1 MPRFQSRLFN
11 WIDQSLPAKLGR
23 RTRQMLDRQ
32 FKQIPNVSE
41 LPRLLAYQ
49 VAKAAL
55 YPVYLIASTAKRR
68 FPALN
73 GNKADSREKLRSQPD
88 SGGLLPEGDLG
99 AENFESIIEQD
110 LDLPKID
117 LPNPEIPL
125 LLRPLVK
132 FLSWIDRTKINI
144 DRNINTIIKRQPDN
158 LATATSSETS
168 SELISELASR
178 LLANRMFAEIWQ
190 QRLGQSGVDQGESEQ
205 NSLRE
210 SNGLAENVALGKNTR
225 LEQLRRLIEAAIAYF
240 FGNQSDVEDDRLIG
254 NQELSE
260 GLSINDSEV
269 NEAISD
275 SPQSRRKRVRGA
287 TSEKNQLQKNVA
299 QSSPTKTIANVTANV
314 RADELKEN
322 ASLSQNSNL
331 ERLRELIAAA
341 IDYFIGKRSLDGDVE
356 QDQEINNIQGQNP
369 EILAKKFGAKIQTG
383 SKNSTNRVENFT
395 SESSNPLKIDDQIQR
410 LQKLIEDAIAYF
422 FGKERVKPS
431 LDQTSDI
438 IPSAEAWLTM
448 EEVFG
453 DDNGPW
459 PLPLEYESHAFA
471 KSPDMGVLNS
481 SSELQNFETTTTQI
495 SQDRLEGSLMFEGQ
509 FGEDFEE
516 ELLYQN
522 QNPDSNS
529 DRPLRAWIEANA
541 TILGYTYNP
550 VMTVILWIDA
560 IVLKLENMVIA
571 FWRAVVNFPKRLL
584 HFIRYG
590 NRR

>member
-23 RTRQMLDRQ
+23 RTRQILDRQ
-32 FKQIPNVSE
+32 FKQIPNISE

-73 GNKADSREKLRSQPD
+73 GNKADSSEKLRSQPD
-88 SGGLLPEGDLG
+88 SGGLLPEADLI
-99 AENFESIIEQD
+99 AKNYAKRIEQN
-110 LDLPKID
+110 LDLLK
-117 LPNPEIPL
+117 PEIPL
-125 LLRPLVK
+125 FLRPLIK
-132 FLSWIDRTKINI
+132 FLGWIDRTKIKI
-144 DRNINTIIKRQPDN
+144 DQNINAIIKRQPDN
-158 LATATSSETS
+158 LASSRSSEPNS
-168 SELISELASR
+168 QLNSELASR

-190 QRLGQSGVDQGESEQ
+190 QRSGQRGATQEESEQ

-210 SNGLAENVALGKNTR
+210 NNGLAENVALGKNTR

-240 FGNQSDVEDDRLIG
+240 FGNQSDIEDDRLIG
-254 NQELSE
+254 DEELSE
-260 GLSINDSEV
+260 DFSINDSDV

-275 SPQSRRKRVRGA
+275 SPQSRRKRFRGA
-287 TSEKNQLQKNVA
+287 TSEKKQLQKKAV
-299 QSSPTKTIANVTANV
+299 QSSATKTTANV

-322 ASLSQNSNL
+322 ANLSQNSNL

-341 IDYFIGKRSLDGDVE
+341 IDYFIGKRSLDGDME

-369 EILAKKFGAKIQTG
+369 EILAEKFGAKIQTD
-383 SKNSTNRVENFT
+383 SKNASNRVENFT
-395 SESSNPLKIDDQIQR
+395 SETSNPLKVDDQIQR

-422 FGKERVKPS
+422 FGKERAKTI

-438 IPSAEAWLTM
+438 TPNQEAWLTM
-448 EEVFG
+448 EQVFG

-459 PLPLEYESHAFA
+459 PLPLEYESHAFT
-471 KSPDMGVLNS
+471 KSPDMGLLNS
-481 SSELQNFETTTTQI
+481 SGELQNFETTTTQI
-495 SQDRLEGSLMFEGQ
+495 SQDRLEGSLI
-509 FGEDFEE
+509 FGEDFEK
-516 ELLYQN
+516 ELLYQY

-529 DRPLRAWIEANA
+529 DRPLRAWIESNA

-550 VMTVILWIDA
+550 VMTVILWVDA
-560 IVLKLENMVIA
+560 IVLKLENIVIG

-590 NRR
+590 NK

>member
-1 MPRFQSRLFN
+1 
-11 WIDQSLPAKLGR
+11 
-23 RTRQMLDRQ
+23 MLDRQ

-41 LPRLLAYQ
+41 LPRLLGYQ

-88 SGGLLPEGDLG
+88 SGGLLPEADLS
-99 AENFESIIEQD
+99 AENFERIIEQD

-117 LPNPEIPL
+117 VPNPEIPL
-125 LLRPLVK
+125 FLRPLVK
-132 FLSWIDRTKINI
+132 FLGWIDRTKINI
-144 DRNINTIIKRQPDN
+144 DRNINAIIKRQSDN
-158 LATATSSETS
+158 LATSISSEPNS
-168 SELISELASR
+168 QLNSELASR

-190 QRLGQSGVDQGESEQ
+190 QRLGQSGTAQGESEQ

-210 SNGLAENVALGKNTR
+210 NNGLAENVALGKNTR

-240 FGNQSDVEDDRLIG
+240 FGNQSDIEDDRLIG
-254 NQELSE
+254 DEELSE
-260 GLSINDSEV
+260 DFYINDSEV

-275 SPQSRRKRVRGA
+275 SPQSRRKKIKSS
-287 TSEKNQLQKNVA
+287 TSQKNQLQKKAA
-299 QSSPTKTIANVTANV
+299 QSSPANTTTNATANITSG
-314 RADELKEN
+314 EIKEN
-322 ASLSQNSNL
+322 ASLTQNSNL

-356 QDQEINNIQGQNP
+356 QDEEINNIQGQNP
-369 EILAKKFGAKIQTG
+369 EILAEKFGAKIQTD
-383 SKNSTNRVENFT
+383 SKNSTNRAENFT
-395 SESSNPLKIDDQIQR
+395 SESSNSLKIDDQIER

-422 FGKERVKPS
+422 FGKERTKPS
-431 LDQTSDI
+431 LDETSDI
-438 IPSAEAWLTM
+438 TPSQESWLTM
-448 EEVFG
+448 EQVFG

-459 PLPLEYESHAFA
+459 PLPLEYESHAFT

-481 SSELQNFETTTTQI
+481 SGELQNFETTTTQI
-495 SQDRLEGSLMFEGQ
+495 SQDRLEGSLL
-509 FGEDFEE
+509 FGEEIEFEE
-516 ELLYQN
+516 ELLYRDQN
-522 QNPDSNS
+522 SDSNS

-584 HFIRYG
+584 RFIRYG

>member
-1 MPRFQSRLFN
+1 
-11 WIDQSLPAKLGR
+11 
-23 RTRQMLDRQ
+23 MLDGQ
-32 FKQIPNVSE
+32 FKQISNVQE

-88 SGGLLPEGDLG
+88 SGGLLPEADLI
-99 AENFESIIEQD
+99 AENYEKRVEQN
-110 LDLPKID
+110 ID
-117 LPNPEIPL
+117 LLKPEIPL
-125 LLRPLVK
+125 FLRPLVK
-132 FLSWIDRTKINI
+132 FLGWIDRTKIKI
-144 DRNINTIIKRQPDN
+144 DQNINAIIKRQPDN
-158 LATATSSETS
+158 LATSTSSETS
-168 SELISELASR
+168 SELNSELASR

-190 QRLGQSGVDQGESEQ
+190 QRLGQRGAAQGESEQ

-210 SNGLAENVALGKNTR
+210 NNGLAENVALGKNTR

-240 FGNQSDVEDDRLIG
+240 FGNQSDVEDDRLIRDE
-254 NQELSE
+254 ELSE
-260 GLSINDSEV
+260 DFSINDSEI
-269 NEAISD
+269 NEVISD
-275 SPQSRRKRVRGA
+275 SPQSRRKRVKGA
-287 TSEKNQLQKNVA
+287 TSEKNQLQKKAA
-299 QSSPTKTIANVTANV
+299 QSSPTKTTANVTANV

-341 IDYFIGKRSLDGDVE
+341 IDYFIGKRSLDGDVG

-369 EILAKKFGAKIQTG
+369 EILAEKFAAKIQTG
-383 SKNSTNRVENFT
+383 SKNPTTRAENFT
-395 SESSNPLKIDDQIQR
+395 SESSNPLKVDDQIER

-422 FGKERVKPS
+422 FGKERAKPS
-431 LDQTSDI
+431 LDPTSDI
-438 IPSAEAWLTM
+438 TPSQEAWLTM
-448 EEVFG
+448 EQVFG

-459 PLPLEYESHAFA
+459 PLPLEYESHAFT

-481 SSELQNFETTTTQI
+481 SGELQNFETTTTQI

-516 ELLYQN
+516 ELLYQE

-571 FWRAVVNFPKRLL
+571 FWRAVVNFPNRLL

>member
-1 MPRFQSRLFN
+1 
-11 WIDQSLPAKLGR
+11 
-23 RTRQMLDRQ
+23 MLDRQ
-32 FKQIPNVSE
+32 FKQIPNISE
-41 LPRLLAYQ
+41 LPRLLGYQ

-88 SGGLLPEGDLG
+88 SGGLLPEADRI
-99 AENFESIIEQD
+99 AENLEEVIEQD
-110 LDLPKID
+110 NALPKID
-117 LPNPEIPL
+117 LPKPEIPL

-144 DRNINTIIKRQPDN
+144 DRNINAIIKRQSDDF
-158 LATATSSETS
+158 ATSTSSETN
-168 SELISELASR
+168 SELNSELASR

-190 QRLGQSGVDQGESEQ
+190 QRLGQRGVAQGEGEQ

-240 FGNQSDVEDDRLIG
+240 FGNQSDIENDRLIG
-254 NQELSE
+254 DEELLE
-260 GLSINDSEV
+260 DFSINDSEV

-287 TSEKNQLQKNVA
+287 TSEKNQLQKKAA
-299 QSSPTKTIANVTANV
+299 QSSPTKTKANVASNE

-322 ASLSQNSNL
+322 ANSTQNSNL

-341 IDYFIGKRSLDGDVE
+341 IDYFIGKPSLDGDVE

-369 EILAKKFGAKIQTG
+369 EMIAGKFGAKIQRG
-383 SKNSTNRVENFT
+383 SKNSTNRAEDFT
-395 SESSNPLKIDDQIQR
+395 SESSNPLKVDDQIQR

-422 FGKERVKPS
+422 FGKERAKPS

-438 IPSAEAWLTM
+438 TPSQEAWLTM
-448 EEVFG
+448 EQVFG

-481 SSELQNFETTTTQI
+481 SGELQNFETTTTKI
-495 SQDRLEGSLMFEGQ
+495 SQDRLEGSLLFGGEFEKE
-509 FGEDFEE
+509 FKE
-516 ELLYQN
+516 ELLCQEQN
-522 QNPDSNS
+522 AGANS

-560 IVLKLENMVIA
+560 IVLKLENGFIA
-571 FWRAVVNFPKRLL
+571 LWRAVVNFPKRLL

-590 NRR
+590 NQ

>member
-1 MPRFQSRLFN
+1 
-11 WIDQSLPAKLGR
+11 
-23 RTRQMLDRQ
+23 
-32 FKQIPNVSE
+32 
-41 LPRLLAYQ
+41 
-49 VAKAAL
+49 
-55 YPVYLIASTAKRR
+55 
-68 FPALN
+68 
-73 GNKADSREKLRSQPD
+73 
-88 SGGLLPEGDLG
+88 
-99 AENFESIIEQD
+99 
-110 LDLPKID
+110 
-117 LPNPEIPL
+117 
-125 LLRPLVK
+125 
-132 FLSWIDRTKINI
+132 
-144 DRNINTIIKRQPDN
+144 
-158 LATATSSETS
+158 
-168 SELISELASR
+168 
-178 LLANRMFAEIWQ
+178 MFAEIWQ

-275 SPQSRRKRVRGA
+275 SPQSRHKRVRGA

>member
-32 FKQIPNVSE
+32 FKQIPNISE

-88 SGGLLPEGDLG
+88 SGGLLPEADAI
-99 AENFESIIEQD
+99 AESVAKGFEPVIEEN
-110 LDLPKID
+110 LP
-117 LPNPEIPL
+117 LEIPSF
-125 LLRPLVK
+125 LRPLVK

-144 DRNINTIIKRQPDN
+144 DRNINAIIKRQPDN
-158 LATATSSETS
+158 LATSTSSEPNS
-168 SELISELASR
+168 QLNSELASR

-190 QRLGQSGVDQGESEQ
+190 QGSGQRGAGQEESEQ

-210 SNGLAENVALGKNTR
+210 NNGLAENVALGKNTR

-240 FGNQSDVEDDRLIG
+240 FGNQSDIEDDRLIG
-254 NQELSE
+254 NEELSE
-260 GLSINDSEV
+260 DFSINNSEI

-275 SPQSRRKRVRGA
+275 SLQSRRKRVRGGIP
-287 TSEKNQLQKNVA
+287 EKNQLQNNVA
-299 QSSPTKTIANVTANV
+299 QSSPTKSKANITANV

-322 ASLSQNSNL
+322 ASLIQNPNL

-369 EILAKKFGAKIQTG
+369 EILAEKFATKIQTG
-383 SKNSTNRVENFT
+383 SKNSTNRAENFT
-395 SESSNPLKIDDQIQR
+395 SESSNPLKVDDQIER

-422 FGKERVKPS
+422 FGKERAKPS
-431 LDQTSDI
+431 LDQTSNI
-438 IPSAEAWLTM
+438 TPSQEDRLTM
-448 EEVFG
+448 EQVFC

-459 PLPLEYESHAFA
+459 PLPLEYESHAFT

-481 SSELQNFETTTTQI
+481 SGELQNFETTTTQI
-495 SQDRLEGSLMFEGQ
+495 SQDRLEGSLL
-509 FGEDFEE
+509 FGGEFGKEFEE
-516 ELLYQN
+516 ELLYQE
-522 QNPDSNS
+522 QNTGANS
-529 DRPLRAWIEANA
+529 DRPLRAWIEANV

-560 IVLKLENMVIA
+560 IVLKLENGFIVL
-571 FWRAVVNFPKRLL
+571 WRAVVNFPKRLL

-590 NRR
+590 NQ

>member
-32 FKQIPNVSE
+32 FKQIPNVQE

-73 GNKADSREKLRSQPD
+73 GNKADSREKLRSQLD
-88 SGGLLPEGDLG
+88 SGGLLPEADLS
-99 AENFESIIEQD
+99 AENFERIIEPD
-110 LDLPKID
+110 LNLPKID

-144 DRNINTIIKRQPDN
+144 DRNINAIIKRQPDN
-158 LATATSSETS
+158 LATSTSLETS
-168 SELISELASR
+168 SELNSELASR

-190 QRLGQSGVDQGESEQ
+190 QGSGQRGAGQEESEQ

-210 SNGLAENVALGKNTR
+210 NNGLAENVALGNNTR
-225 LEQLRRLIEAAIAYF
+225 LEQLQRLIEAAIAYF
-240 FGNQSDVEDDRLIG
+240 FGNQSDIEDDRLIG
-254 NQELSE
+254 NEELSE
-260 GLSINDSEV
+260 DFSINNSEI

-275 SPQSRRKRVRGA
+275 SLQSRRKRVRGS

-299 QSSPTKTIANVTANV
+299 QSSPTKIKANVTANV

-322 ASLSQNSNL
+322 ANLSQNSNL

-356 QDQEINNIQGQNP
+356 QAQEINNIQGLSP
-369 EILAKKFGAKIQTG
+369 EILAEKFGAKIQTG
-383 SKNSTNRVENFT
+383 SKNSTNRAENFT

-422 FGKERVKPS
+422 FGKERAKPS

-438 IPSAEAWLTM
+438 TPSQEAWLTM
-448 EEVFG
+448 EQVFG

-459 PLPLEYESHAFA
+459 PIPLEYESHAFA

-481 SSELQNFETTTTQI
+481 SGELQNFETTTTKI
-495 SQDRLEGSLMFEGQ
+495 SQDRLEGGLLFGGEFEK
-509 FGEDFEE
+509 EFEE
-516 ELLYQN
+516 ELLYQE
-522 QNPDSNS
+522 QNAGANS

-541 TILGYTYNP
+541 AILGYTYNP

-560 IVLKLENMVIA
+560 IILKLENGFIA
-571 FWRAVVNFPKRLL
+571 LWRAVVNFPKRLL

-590 NRR
+590 SK

>member
-32 FKQIPNVSE
+32 FKQIPNVQE
-41 LPRLLAYQ
+41 LPRLLGYQ

-55 YPVYLIASTAKRR
+55 YPVYLIASTAKRI

-73 GNKADSREKLRSQPD
+73 ENKADSSEKLRSQPD
-88 SGGLLPEGDLG
+88 SGGLLPEVDLS

-125 LLRPLVK
+125 FLRPLIK

-144 DRNINTIIKRQPDN
+144 DRNINAIIKRQPDN

-168 SELISELASR
+168 SELNSELASR
-178 LLANRMFAEIWQ
+178 LLANRIFAEIWQ
-190 QRLGQSGVDQGESEQ
+190 QHLGQGGADQGESEQ

-240 FGNQSDVEDDRLIG
+240 FGNQSDIENDRLIG
-254 NQELSE
+254 DEELSE
-260 GLSINDSEV
+260 DFSINDSEV

-275 SPQSRRKRVRGA
+275 SPQLRRKRVRDA
-287 TSEKNQLQKNVA
+287 TSEKNQLQKNIA
-299 QSSPTKTIANVTANV
+299 QSSPTKTTANETSNE

-331 ERLRELIAAA
+331 ERLRKLIAAA
-341 IDYFIGKRSLDGDVE
+341 IDYFIGKRSLDGEVE
-356 QDQEINNIQGQNP
+356 QDQEINNIQGQSP
-369 EILAKKFGAKIQTG
+369 EIFAEKFGAKIQTG
-383 SKNSTNRVENFT
+383 SKNPTTRAENFT
-395 SESSNPLKIDDQIQR
+395 AESSNPLKVDDQIQR

-422 FGKERVKPS
+422 FGKEIAKPS
-431 LDQTSDI
+431 LDETSDI
-438 IPSAEAWLTM
+438 TPSQEAWLTM
-448 EEVFG
+448 EQVFG

-459 PLPLEYESHAFA
+459 PLPLEYESHAFT

-481 SSELQNFETTTTQI
+481 SGELQNFETTTTQI
-495 SQDRLEGSLMFEGQ
+495 SQDRLEGSLL
-509 FGEDFEE
+509 FGEEFEFEE

-571 FWRAVVNFPKRLL
+571 FWRAVVNFPKRLFR
-584 HFIRYG
+584 FIRYG

>member
-1 MPRFQSRLFN
+1 
-11 WIDQSLPAKLGR
+11 
-23 RTRQMLDRQ
+23 MLDRQ
-32 FKQIPNVSE
+32 FNQISNVQE

-68 FPALN
+68 FPVLN
-73 GNKADSREKLRSQPD
+73 GNKADSRGKLRSQPD
-88 SGGLLPEGDLG
+88 SGGLLPEADLI
-99 AENFESIIEQD
+99 AENYEKRIEEN
-110 LDLPKID
+110 LDLLK
-117 LPNPEIPL
+117 PEIPL
-125 LLRPLVK
+125 FLRPLVK

-144 DRNINTIIKRQPDN
+144 DRNINAIIKRQPDN
-158 LATATSSETS
+158 LATSTSSETN
-168 SELISELASR
+168 SELNSELAAR

-190 QRLGQSGVDQGESEQ
+190 QRLGQRGEAQGESEQ

-210 SNGLAENVALGKNTR
+210 NNGLAENVALGKNTR

-240 FGNQSDVEDDRLIG
+240 FGNQSDIENDRLIG
-254 NQELSE
+254 DEELSE
-260 GLSINDSEV
+260 DFSINDSEV
-269 NEAISD
+269 NEAISE
-275 SPQSRRKRVRGA
+275 SPQSRRKRFRGA
-287 TSEKNQLQKNVA
+287 TSEKNQLQKKAA
-299 QSSPTKTIANVTANV
+299 QSSPTKTKANVASNV

-322 ASLSQNSNL
+322 ASLTQNSNL

-356 QDQEINNIQGQNP
+356 QDNIQGQNP
-369 EILAKKFGAKIQTG
+369 EIFTEKFAAKIQTG
-383 SKNSTNRVENFT
+383 SKNSTNRTESFT
-395 SESSNPLKIDDQIQR
+395 SESSNPLKVDDQIQR

-422 FGKERVKPS
+422 FGKERAKPS

-438 IPSAEAWLTM
+438 TPSQEAWLTM
-448 EEVFG
+448 EQVFG

-481 SSELQNFETTTTQI
+481 SGELQNFETTTTKI
-495 SQDRLEGSLMFEGQ
+495 SQDRLEGSLLFGGEFEK
-509 FGEDFEE
+509 EFEE
-516 ELLYQN
+516 ELLYQE
-522 QNPDSNS
+522 QNTGADS

-560 IVLKLENMVIA
+560 IVLKLENGFIA
-571 FWRAVVNFPKRLL
+571 LWRAFVNFPKRLL

-590 NRR
+590 NQ

>member
-41 LPRLLAYQ
+41 LPRLLGYQ

-73 GNKADSREKLRSQPD
+73 GNKADSSEKLRSQPD
-88 SGGLLPEGDLG
+88 SGGLLPEADAI
-99 AENFESIIEQD
+99 AENFESVIEQD
-110 LDLPKID
+110 LPL
-117 LPNPEIPL
+117 EIPL

-144 DRNINTIIKRQPDN
+144 DRNINAIIKRRPDN
-158 LATATSSETS
+158 LVTSTSSEIS
-168 SELISELASR
+168 SETNSELNSELATR

-190 QRLGQSGVDQGESEQ
+190 QRLGQSGAAQGEGEQ

-210 SNGLAENVALGKNTR
+210 NNGLAENVALGKNTR
-225 LEQLRRLIEAAIAYF
+225 LEQLRRLIEAAITYF
-240 FGNQSDVEDDRLIG
+240 FGNQSDIEDDRLIDDE
-254 NQELSE
+254 ELLE
-260 GLSINDSEV
+260 DFSINNSEV

-275 SPQSRRKRVRGA
+275 SPQLRRKKIKSS
-287 TSEKNQLQKNVA
+287 TSPKNQLQKNAA
-299 QSSPTKTIANVTANV
+299 QSSSTNAIDNAAANTTSN
-314 RADELKEN
+314 ELKEN
-322 ASLSQNSNL
+322 ATLTQNSNL

-341 IDYFIGKRSLDGDVE
+341 IDYFIGKRSLDGDME
-356 QDQEINNIQGQNP
+356 QAQEINNIQGQNP
-369 EILAKKFGAKIQTG
+369 EMLAEESSAKIQTG
-383 SKNSTNRVENFT
+383 SQNSTNRTQNFT
-395 SESSNPLKIDDQIQR
+395 PESSNPLKVDDQIER

-422 FGKERVKPS
+422 FGKERSKPS
-431 LDQTSDI
+431 LDETSDI
-438 IPSAEAWLTM
+438 TPSKEAWLKM

-459 PLPLEYESHAFA
+459 PLPLEYESHAFT
-471 KSPDMGVLNS
+471 KSPDMGLLNS
-481 SSELQNFETTTTQI
+481 SGELQNFETTTTQI
-495 SQDRLEGSLMFEGQ
+495 SQDRLEGSLL
-509 FGEDFEE
+509 FGEEIEFEE

-541 TILGYTYNP
+541 VILGYTYNP
-550 VMTVILWIDA
+550 IMTVILWIDA
-560 IVLKLENMVIA
+560 IVLKLENVVIA

>member
-1 MPRFQSRLFN
+1 
-11 WIDQSLPAKLGR
+11 
-23 RTRQMLDRQ
+23 MLDRQ
-32 FKQIPNVSE
+32 FKQIPNVQE

-73 GNKADSREKLRSQPD
+73 GNKADSREKLRSQLD
-88 SGGLLPEGDLG
+88 SGGLLPEADLS
-99 AENFESIIEQD
+99 AENFERIIEPD
-110 LDLPKID
+110 LNLPKID

-144 DRNINTIIKRQPDN
+144 DRNINAIIKRQPDN
-158 LATATSSETS
+158 LATSTSLETS
-168 SELISELASR
+168 SELNSELASR

-190 QRLGQSGVDQGESEQ
+190 QGSGQRGAGQEESEQ

-210 SNGLAENVALGKNTR
+210 NNGLAENVALGNNTR
-225 LEQLRRLIEAAIAYF
+225 LEQLQRLIEAAIAYF
-240 FGNQSDVEDDRLIG
+240 FGNQSDIEDDRLIG
-254 NQELSE
+254 NEELSE
-260 GLSINDSEV
+260 DFSINNSEI

-275 SPQSRRKRVRGA
+275 SLQSRRKRVRGS

-299 QSSPTKTIANVTANV
+299 QSSPTKIKANVTANV

-322 ASLSQNSNL
+322 ANLSQNSNL

-356 QDQEINNIQGQNP
+356 QAQEINNIQGLSP
-369 EILAKKFGAKIQTG
+369 EILAEKFGAKIQTG
-383 SKNSTNRVENFT
+383 SKNSTNRAENFT

-422 FGKERVKPS
+422 FGKERAKPS

-438 IPSAEAWLTM
+438 TPSQEAWLTM
-448 EEVFG
+448 EQVFG

-459 PLPLEYESHAFA
+459 PIPLEYESHAFA

-481 SSELQNFETTTTQI
+481 SGELQNFETTTTKI
-495 SQDRLEGSLMFEGQ
+495 SQDRLEGGLLFGGEFEK
-509 FGEDFEE
+509 EFEE
-516 ELLYQN
+516 ELLYQE
-522 QNPDSNS
+522 QNAGANS

-541 TILGYTYNP
+541 AILGYTYNP

-560 IVLKLENMVIA
+560 IILKLENGFIA
-571 FWRAVVNFPKRLL
+571 LWRAVVNFPKRLL

-590 NRR
+590 SK